1 MKKKILISI
10 PAYNE
15 ANNIRPLYK
24 KLNETL
30 EEKRDE
36 VDFEI
41 LFINDG
47 SKDNTVS
54 EVLSLIEQTDNVSLI
69 DLSRNYGKEIARVR
83 ALIIL
88 HMMLLSQWMLIYNIR
103 QLQLLI

>member
-1 MKKKILISI
+1 MPFYFSNLILQFAISI

-54 EVLSLIEQTDNVSLI
+54 EVLS
-69 DLSRNYGKEIARVR
+69 
-83 ALIIL
+83 
-88 HMMLLSQWMLIYNIR
+88 
-103 QLQLLI
+103 

>member
-36 VDFEI
+36 VD
-41 LFINDG
+41 LKYY
-47 SKDNTVS
+47 SLMM
-54 EVLSLIEQTDNVSLI
+54 EVKITL
-69 DLSRNYGKEIARVR
+69 
-83 ALIIL
+83 
-88 HMMLLSQWMLIYNIR
+88 
-103 QLQLLI
+103 